1 MAQRVLVVDDNDDV
15 RFAAS
20 HILRM
25 HGFEVEA
32 ASGGREALDMI
43 EKSPP
48 DAVVLDIMMPGM
60 SGFEVLQYIRRN
72 ATTARIPVILVSAKS
87 EDADVLKGYEYEA
100 DYYLPK
106 PCSAKQLVYGVQLV
120 LGKSAPAGGGS
131 TKDEIIS

>member
-1 MAQRVLVVDDNDDV
+1 MAQRVLVVDDNEDV

-20 HILRM
+20 HILRT
-25 HGFEVEA
+25 HGFQVESA
-32 ASGGREALDMI
+32 ADGRQALDMI

-60 SGFEVLQYIRRN
+60 SGYEVLQYIRRS

-87 EDADVLKGYEYEA
+87 EDSDVLKGYEYEA

-120 LGKSAPAGGGS
+120 LGKGAPTSGGP
-131 TKDEIIS
+131 TKDEIIT